1 MKAAIV
7 VFSIIL
13 IGCESFAQ
21 TADNDQPYYYQIP
34 DYPESYTAEAVA
46 ARLIDGL
53 GFRYY
58 WATEGLRPED
68 LKFKPN
74 EDARTTAETIDHIYG
89 LTKVIANATDHQ
101 PNGPS
106 EEPPMSFEEK
116 RRKTLEKI
124 QRASEILKAADQ
136 GTLDEYTMVFQGGE
150 NSTSYPYW
158 NLINGP
164 ISDAIWH
171 CGQVVLL
178 RRSSGNPFNSK
189 VSVLQGKVRE

>member
-1 MKAAIV
+1 MKATIV
-7 VFSIIL
+7 VFSIML
-13 IGCESFAQ
+13 ICFESFAQ
-21 TADNDQPYYYQIP
+21 TADNDKPYYFQIP

-58 WATEGLRPED
+58 WATEGLRQED
-68 LKFKPN
+68 LEFKPN
-74 EDARTTAETIDHIYG
+74 ENARTTAETIDHIYG
-89 LTKVIANATDHQ
+89 LTKVIANATDHK

-116 RRKTLEKI
+116 RSKTLENI
-124 QRASEILKAADQ
+124 QRASEILKAADP
-136 GTLDEYTMVFQGGE
+136 GTLGEYTMVFQRGE
-150 NSTSYPYW
+150 NATTYPYW

-178 RRSSGNPFNSK
+178 RRSSGNPFNSN

>member
-1 MKAAIV
+1 
-7 VFSIIL
+7 
-13 IGCESFAQ
+13 
-21 TADNDQPYYYQIP
+21 
-34 DYPESYTAEAVA
+34 
-46 ARLIDGL
+46 
-53 GFRYY
+53 
-58 WATEGLRPED
+58 
-68 LKFKPN
+68 
-74 EDARTTAETIDHIYG
+74 
-89 LTKVIANATDHQ
+89 
-101 PNGPS
+101 
-106 EEPPMSFEEK
+106 MSFEEK
-116 RRKTLEKI
+116 RRKTLENI

>member
-58 WATEGLRPED
+58 
-68 LKFKPN
+68 
-74 EDARTTAETIDHIYG
+74 
-89 LTKVIANATDHQ
+89 
-101 PNGPS
+101 
-106 EEPPMSFEEK
+106 
-116 RRKTLEKI
+116 
-124 QRASEILKAADQ
+124 
-136 GTLDEYTMVFQGGE
+136 
-150 NSTSYPYW
+150 
-158 NLINGP
+158 
-164 ISDAIWH
+164 
-171 CGQVVLL
+171 
-178 RRSSGNPFNSK
+178 
-189 VSVLQGKVRE
+189 